1 MVRSICI
8 ALAALAAGAAAAQ
21 EARPPDPADSKAK
34 VPPPA
39 YRSAFTDY
47 RPFVEPQ
54 VIPWRES
61 NEQVKRK
68 PAAKSPAGK
77 DAHGGHR

>member
-21 EARPPDPADSKAK
+21 EARRPDPADSKAK
-34 VPPPA
+34 VPPAA
-39 YRSAFTDY
+39 YRSAFADY
-47 RPFVEPQ
+47 RPFAEPQ
-54 VIPWRES
+54 VVPWRES

-68 PAAKSPAGK
+68 PPAASPAGK